1 LLTSTTVLIL
11 RAVFHWFPIARSRKG
26 CYDT

>member
-11 RAVFHWFPIARSRKG
+11 CAVFRWFPIARSRKG
-26 CYDT
+26 